1 MSYRHHSNNT
11 ISSIID
17 FYSSHH
23 KNDNGEND
31 EDDDVLRKSY
41 SMPLSIQDY
50 SSSPPSLS
58 PMLSSNDTSSPQQPH
73 LSSLSPSSMMRLR
86 ASKSEEQTAT
96 TATNILPQHKLDR
109 YGFIVNMDVHGNI
122 IASQRDKFM
131 VPNDTA
137 SHTSNREEDAK
148 QHPSNNIT
156 STGAPPKSSSSYSM
170 DTNYDKPT
178 ATKVTAPTRIAQQS
192 STVHRATTAA
202 AAAAP
207 PLENQLTTTTPGG
220 RVKKYYMQRRTKP
233 QSISEAA
240 RTARRI
246 TKWDTML
253 RFNIPNEVVLVQEQ
267 QEREEQQQRST
278 AIKLLQQ
285 PLYNRKQRRYNT
297 MKRRLRKGIPNQHQ
311 RSMIW
316 PILCNVATKMNA
328 SPPPGLYHTLL
339 LQMTN
344 HCYHEQQQE
353 NSTTTTTETT
363 SPTTPGVASNV
374 STTGTTT
381 SSASGRNNT
390 TRDGTTNSS
399 AVAANAS
406 SGLSNEVDDTTRIEM
421 NYTNT
426 SQSKVT
432 TDGGNGNDIGKVVPP
447 PPPIQFQYTKSFR
460 SIQETIE
467 RDLHRTFPRHCMFYT
482 TEVDDDEDDFGSRE
496 NYVTTGIDPINHDNI
511 NDVNHS
517 SRHGNDSHPK
527 IILGDMMSDDTEDQH
542 SSDTR
547 EIQQR
552 SICGTNEISNL
563 IRELDLVPQMA
574 NHLMNQQP
582 TMMTTPTKEDNDIN
596 IKHSD
601 GLLTNHATPTLATT
615 KARNDENSDLKSI
628 SMNGSKNDANH
639 TTGSNGTLR
648 SKSNPSGTNNHSDNH
663 NNTTTNDA
671 NILDGVGGQSRLRRV
686 LKAYSLY
693 DREIGYCQGMNFIAA
708 MFLTIVT
715 EEYAFWMLV
724 GKFLHVKQHS
734 QFL

>member
-1 MSYRHHSNNT
+1 
-11 ISSIID
+11 
-17 FYSSHH
+17 
-23 KNDNGEND
+23 
-31 EDDDVLRKSY
+31 
-41 SMPLSIQDY
+41 
-50 SSSPPSLS
+50 
-58 PMLSSNDTSSPQQPH
+58 
-73 LSSLSPSSMMRLR
+73 
-86 ASKSEEQTAT
+86 
-96 TATNILPQHKLDR
+96 
-109 YGFIVNMDVHGNI
+109 
-122 IASQRDKFM
+122 
-131 VPNDTA
+131 
-137 SHTSNREEDAK
+137 
-148 QHPSNNIT
+148 
-156 STGAPPKSSSSYSM
+156 
-170 DTNYDKPT
+170 
-178 ATKVTAPTRIAQQS
+178 
-192 STVHRATTAA
+192 
-202 AAAAP
+202 
-207 PLENQLTTTTPGG
+207 
-220 RVKKYYMQRRTKP
+220 
-233 QSISEAA
+233 
-240 RTARRI
+240 
-246 TKWDTML
+246 
-253 RFNIPNEVVLVQEQ
+253 
-267 QEREEQQQRST
+267 
-278 AIKLLQQ
+278 
-285 PLYNRKQRRYNT
+285 
-297 MKRRLRKGIPNQHQ
+297 
-311 RSMIW
+311 
-316 PILCNVATKMNA
+316 
-328 SPPPGLYHTLL
+328 
-339 LQMTN
+339 
-344 HCYHEQQQE
+344 
-353 NSTTTTTETT
+353 
-363 SPTTPGVASNV
+363 
-374 STTGTTT
+374 
-381 SSASGRNNT
+381 
-390 TRDGTTNSS
+390 
-399 AVAANAS
+399 
-406 SGLSNEVDDTTRIEM
+406 M

-432 TDGGNGNDIGKVVPP
+432 TDGGNGNDIGKVV

-511 NDVNHS
+511 NNVSNDVNHS
-517 SRHGNDSHPK
+517 SHHGSDSHPK
-527 IILGDMMSDDTEDQH
+527 LILGDMMSDDTEDQH

-596 IKHSD
+596 TKHSD

-615 KARNDENSDLKSI
+615 KARDDENSDLKSI

-648 SKSNPSGTNNHSDNH
+648 NKSNPSGTNNHCDKH
-663 NNTTTNDA
+663 NNTNTNDA